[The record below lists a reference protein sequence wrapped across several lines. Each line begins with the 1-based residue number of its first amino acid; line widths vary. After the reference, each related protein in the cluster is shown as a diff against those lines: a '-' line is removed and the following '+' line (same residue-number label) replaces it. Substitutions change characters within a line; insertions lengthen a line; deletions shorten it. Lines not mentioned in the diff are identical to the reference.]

1 MRAQYLSLNDT
12 VLYMLFYQGLKKD
25 IKNELTKVLQE
36 NLNTLNR
43 VMNCSVTINNRMFEQ
58 QQEK

>member
-1 MRAQYLSLNDT
+1 
-12 VLYMLFYQGLKKD
+12 MLFYQDLKKD
-25 IKNELTKVLQE
+25 IKNELTKVSQE

-43 VMNCSVTINNRMFEQ
+43 VMNCSVTIDNRMFEQ